1 MPVRSWFPTLVYRE
15 RLAPRGA
22 DAFNAALLDSIVR
35 IREQDAEGREW
46 CRRNYPGGYTS
57 YASMPSL
64 HRIASDFAELERR
77 VLKHAQAFARELDY
91 DLEGGKL
98 EMVDCWVNVLPPGA
112 SHGSHIHPLSVI
124 SGTYY
129 VQVPRGASSIKFEDP
144 RLAMFMGTP
153 PVAGKRGDRSRR
165 HVAYA
170 PKAGDVILFESW
182 LRHEVPANL
191 AKAERISVSF
201 NLR

>member
-1 MPVRSWFPTLVYRE
+1 MPVRSWFPTLVYRD
-15 RLAPRGA
+15 RLLPRGT
-22 DAFNAALLDSIVR
+22 DAFNAALLDSITR
-35 IREQDAEGREW
+35 IREQDTEGREW

-57 YASMPSL
+57 YASMPEL
-64 HRIASDFAELERR
+64 HRISSDFAELAAA
-77 VLKHAQAFARELDY
+77 VLRHVKRFGAALDY
-91 DLEGGKL
+91 DLRETKL

-112 SHGSHIHPLSVI
+112 AHGSHIHPLSVI

-129 VQVPRGASSIKFEDP
+129 VQVPRGASAIKFEDP
-144 RLAMFMGTP
+144 RLGFLMAAP
-153 PVAGKRGDRSRR
+153 PVLGRKGDQSKR
-165 HVAYA
+165 HVAYT
-170 PKAGDVILFESW
+170 PRAGDVILFESW